1 MTTAS
6 PGRHELATVSELDD
20 FERLGGEWDALVRAM
35 PRPSPFLLHG
45 WLTCWWRSFGD
56 GGALAIEVARWQGRL
71 VAALPLYLHS
81 RLGLSVAEF
90 LGSPH
95 SALADLLLDPKEPA
109 AVGDELARSLARSS
123 LADYAD
129 LYGLPK
135 ASRIAAALGPELDVV
150 ERVESPVLEL
160 GDSWEDTYRAKTSSK
175 GRNLHRRRRR
185 QLAELGNVDVH
196 VARDPE
202 DLELALEEAFRLHD
216 LRWEG
221 RPDGSGFTSPRGK
234 SFHRDAM
241 LTLAELDVPRVVLL
255 RVGGRAIAFH
265 YYFALAGT
273 MYVHRL
279 GFDPAFARYSP
290 GLVNTLDTIEA
301 AAAEGLRK
309 VEFLGGAERYK
320 VELADRFDPLCHGL
334 GLARGPVARV
344 AADARLASIRLRLEL
359 KRHDRLRRLYV
370 DGVAPVRRFAGR
382 ARHAVR
388 A

>member
-109 AVGDELARSLARSS
+109 SVGDELARSLARSS

-359 KRHDRLRRLYV
+359 KRLDRLRRLYV